1 MLLQLIQQN
10 VYLLIKDLFISSDIY
25 ATPRLPVNESTK
37 ITSPRNNPHERK
49 HKTSTFAKICTTIPD
64 SRYMRPNRM
73 DGNCP

>member
-37 ITSPRNNPHERK
+37 ITFIAE
-49 HKTSTFAKICTTIPD
+49 
-64 SRYMRPNRM
+64 
-73 DGNCP
+73 